1 MKATAP
7 EPSLLWGL
15 AKHYTNP
22 QPKQSCRKEAPC
34 FNATLLLKT
43 NGKLSI
49 FNLHFKT
56 KASNIQTI
64 NLAMRLSQQNLLPT
78 MCFVVI
84 KIY

>member
-7 EPSLLWGL
+7 EPALLWGL
-15 AKHYTNP
+15 AKDYTNT
-22 QPKQSCRKEAPC
+22 QPEQSRLKEAPC
-34 FNATLLLKT
+34 FNTTLLLKT

-64 NLAMRLSQQNLLPT
+64 NLFTMLSQQNLLPT

>member
-7 EPSLLWGL
+7 EPALLWGL
-15 AKHYTNP
+15 AKDYSNP
-22 QPKQSCRKEAPC
+22 QPEQSCH
-34 FNATLLLKT
+34 FNTTLLLKT

-64 NLAMRLSQQNLLPT
+64 NLAMRLSQQILLPA